1 MKRTIPSIISI
12 AVLLGFFAGCGGG
25 GGDQG
30 RVTGQTIDKFGAAV
44 GGSSI
49 TIVLS
54 GLTDIYHPATDG
66 NFDFSVPAGTYT
78 AEFLWYDDG
87 QGVEIVHQQSIT
99 VITGQTLSLGQV
111 TLENTELTA
120 GWASYRSGDY
130 PTAITHFNNYLT
142 DVRNGH
148 AVSGSNSAFV
158 GLGWSYARTQDF
170 GGAYQNF
177 NTALGAA
184 GGSTNSDALVGMGGL
199 FLSMGYDGTNY
210 TFENATMYLT
220 SAIGLPGDYSSG
232 VTHDDI
238 TETDL
243 LAARA
248 LSKFLSG
255 DIAGAQS
262 DAVLARQT
270 ADTQANFASI
280 DTLNMIEWMAG
291 HI

>member
-1 MKRTIPSIISI
+1 MKRTILNIIFI
-12 AVLLGFFAGCGGG
+12 AIIAGFLAGCGGG

-30 RVTGQTIDKFGAAV
+30 SISGQTVDKFGAVV
-44 GGSSI
+44 GGSQV

-66 NFDFSVPAGTYT
+66 TFDFSVPAGTYSV
-78 AEFLWYDDG
+78 EFLWYDEN
-87 QGVEIVHQQSIT
+87 QGIEIVFEQSVT
-99 VITGQTLSLGQV
+99 AITGQTVNMGKV
-111 TLENTELTA
+111 TLANTELTA

-130 PTAITHFNNYLT
+130 PAAVTHFNNYLA

-158 GLGWSYARTQDF
+158 GLGWSYARAQDF
-170 GGAYQNF
+170 NAAFQNL
-177 NTALGAA
+177 NTALSASSG
-184 GGSTNSDALVGMGGL
+184 TNSDALVGLGGI
-199 FLSMGYDGTNY
+199 FLSMGHDGSNY
-210 TFENATMYLT
+210 TFETATVYFTNALN
-220 SAIGLPGDYSSG
+220 LPGEYSSG
-232 VTHDDI
+232 LTHDAI

>member
-1 MKRTIPSIISI
+1 MTRILLNIIFVAI
-12 AVLLGFFAGCGGG
+12 LLGFLAGCGGG
-25 GGDQG
+25 GENQG
-30 RVTGQTIDKFGAAV
+30 RVTGQTVDKFGAAV
-44 GGSSI
+44 GGSGV

-54 GLTDIYHPATDG
+54 GLTDIFHPATDG
-66 NFDFSVPAGTYT
+66 TFDFSVPAGTYT
-78 AEFLWYDDG
+78 TEFLWFDEN
-87 QGVEIVHQQSIT
+87 QGVEIFLQQSVT
-99 VITGQTLSLGQV
+99 VVTGQTTNLGKVSLV
-111 TLENTELTA
+111 NTELTA
-120 GWASYRSGDY
+120 GWASYRAGDY
-130 PTAITHFNNYLT
+130 PTAVTHFNNYLA

-148 AVSGSNSAFV
+148 AVSGANSAYV
-158 GLGWSYARTQDF
+158 GLGWSYARAQDF
-170 GGAYQNF
+170 TAAYQNL
-177 NTALGAA
+177 NTALSASSGK
-184 GGSTNSDALVGMGGL
+184 NSEALVGLGGI
-199 FLSMGYDGTNY
+199 FLSMGHDGTNY
-210 TFENATMYLT
+210 TFENATVYFT
-220 SAIGLPGDYSSG
+220 TAINLPGDYSSG
-232 VTHDDI
+232 LTHDDI